1 MLSTCLCSFY
11 AEYIMQN
18 IRQDESQAAIKFA
31 MRNVN
36 NLTYADSDGKESTG
50 DVGDMGLIPGLGRG
64 TGGGNDSSLQYSCLD
79 NPHGQRSLVD

>member
-18 IRQDESQAAIKFA
+18 SRQDESQAAIKFA
-31 MRNVN
+31 MRNIN

-50 DVGDMGLIPGLGRG
+50 NVGDI
-64 TGGGNDSSLQYSCLD
+64 
-79 NPHGQRSLVD
+79 